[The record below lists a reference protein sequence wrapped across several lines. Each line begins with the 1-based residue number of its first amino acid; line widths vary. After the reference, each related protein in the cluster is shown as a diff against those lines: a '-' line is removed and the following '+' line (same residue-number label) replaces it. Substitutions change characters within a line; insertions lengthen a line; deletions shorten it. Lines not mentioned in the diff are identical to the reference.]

1 MYNKKSVFHV
11 PGYYQNCH
19 KFTRKYCAIYEVP
32 QITRQNKN
40 YKKNPLDL
48 LKKIV
53 LKVICERSQ
62 NISSSDTVRVNVLI
76 IGRRCV
82 KANTTN
88 ALF

>member
-1 MYNKKSVFHV
+1 MYLNIIKIVTNLHGNIVQYTKYHKLQDKTKTIKK
-11 PGYYQNCH
+11 
-19 KFTRKYCAIYEVP
+19 T
-32 QITRQNKN
+32 
-40 YKKNPLDL
+40 LDL

-62 NISSSDTVRVNVLI
+62 NISSRDTARVNVLI

>member
-1 MYNKKSVFHV
+1 MYLDIIKIVTNLHGNIVQYTKYHKLQDKTKTIKK
-11 PGYYQNCH
+11 
-19 KFTRKYCAIYEVP
+19 T
-32 QITRQNKN
+32 
-40 YKKNPLDL
+40 LDL